1 MSNQRSFEV
10 DVIRMVALIGIGI
23 VNVPF
28 MAIPVTEMFST
39 PQSSWDQLATVF
51 VEAFFLLKFFLL
63 FSFIFGWGMAIQMQ
77 QAATKGFS
85 FTQRYR
91 RRMVGLLLLGVLH
104 ATLVFSGDILV
115 LYALFGSLLWCLKEA
130 DSKKLLKIAMWMLPL
145 SVVCL
150 SAMVIVLAVALEGEI
165 PAPAYSLG
173 GNYAETVLSRLD
185 DWPVTFFALIFV
197 QGPLVFA
204 AFSSGFAAGKSHFF
218 QPGHKAFTQLEHAI
232 PWLLV
237 LGLPLNILFALV
249 VRGYLQT
256 DWLQFLGFIGIG
268 LGAPMLSA
276 VYLYLLVRLARRL
289 THIPNILLLAG
300 RNSLSSYML
309 QGVLAGFVFAGYGL
323 GWFGQFGQFALLG
336 VAIIIALTAMLL
348 VGLYAQFFGRGP
360 MEVVLRKISG
370 V

>member
-28 MAIPVTEMFST
+28 MAIPVTEMFSS
-39 PQSSWDQLATVF
+39 PQSTWDQLATVL

-85 FTQRYR
+85 FSQHYR
-91 RRMVGLLLLGVLH
+91 LRMVGLLLLGVLH
-104 ATLVFSGDILV
+104 ASLVFSGDILV

-150 SAMVIVLAVALEGEI
+150 STIAIILALVLEGEI

-173 GNYAETVLSRLD
+173 GNYAETVLSRLY
-185 DWPVTFFALIFV
+185 DWPVTFIALIFV

-204 AFSSGFAAGKSHFF
+204 AFSSGF

-323 GWFGQFGQFALLG
+323 SWFGQFGQFALLG
-336 VAIIIALTAMLL
+336 IAIIIALTAMLL